1 MDSLNENQTW
11 SVCNLPKDKKTIK
24 TRWIFKVK
32 SNSNNEPVRFKARL
46 VAKGYNQEYG
56 IDYEETFAPVVK
68 QQSLRLL
75 LAIAENENLIV
86 HQIDISTAFL
96 YGELEEDIYIEPPDG
111 HREMIQKG
119 QVLKLNKA
127 LYGLKQASRAWNKTL
142 VDYLKE
148 FNLVQLKTDSCV
160 FVNNSLVLAI
170 YVDDIVIM
178 SKE

>member
-96 YGELEEDIYIEPPDG
+96 YGELEEDIYIEPPVG